1 MWVFNKENIAQLT
14 DDELVK
20 KYKESGNAQLLGEL
34 YKRYSK
40 LVYGLCLKY
49 FKNTDESQDAV
60 LRIFEKLM
68 TDLKNHEVQY
78 FKSWLFM
85 VSKNFCLMELRKKQV
100 KVRRMDEYEAY
111 AQSSHEPEPFAN
123 NAEEKAWTKEEKIEQ
138 LELALSQLKNEQ
150 KTCVELFYL
159 QEKSYNEISDITGY
173 DLKKVKSFIQN
184 GKRNLELYLTGKKEI
199 KLGS

>member
-123 NAEEKAWTKEEKIEQ
+123 NAEEKAWAKEEKIEQ

>member
-1 MWVFNKENIAQLT
+1 MWVFNKENITQLT

-20 KYKESGNAQLLGEL
+20 KYKVSGNTQLLGEL

-85 VSKNFCLMELRKKQV
+85 VSKNFCLMELRKRQV

-123 NAEEKAWTKEEKIEQ
+123 NAEEKAWAKEEKIEQ

>member
-49 FKNTDESQDAV
+49 FKNTDESKDAV

-111 AQSSHEPEPFAN
+111 AQSSHEPELFAN
-123 NAEEKAWTKEEKIEQ
+123 NAEEKAWAKEKKIEQ

>member
-20 KYKESGNAQLLGEL
+20 KYKESGNTQLLGEL

-123 NAEEKAWTKEEKIEQ
+123 NAEEKAWAKEEKIEQ